1 MQLAEKLNKNGCDY
15 CFCHRYGGQ
24 SMIELIVAAFKTGS
38 ATVANLLVTAITVK
52 IIAMFTGPAGVGAW
66 SLLRQCQQSAVAIGT
81 CSGAIS
87 FIRGISQLSGKER
100 SQFIRTV
107 AVTYL
112 LLGGC
117 VTLGMILLS
126 ARLASWV
133 GTLNAHIFA
142 LLAVPVAI
150 GILRDYLIALLN
162 GMRAIGRLALAQ
174 IFGAVAAA
182 LMAYPVALLVAKGDF
197 SGFVLLM
204 LTVGVISSLAAIYFI
219 WRAKWGLDIVVRP
232 YWTLDSFKRF
242 AGLAGTLAT
251 IGIVA
256 SVTLFACRVL
266 IARYRGINEAGYFDV
281 AWSLGLTYV
290 GLILNA
296 FGTYYLPKLSSM
308 ADKEQVE
315 LIQYVGK
322 LTIMA
327 MTPLIVLMTLIK
339 PWIISMFYSAEFMP
353 SLGIFQLLLVADYLK
368 MSTWVFSIVV
378 MVRGL
383 EKPFLIGN
391 VLWDLGLLFGV
402 WITLYLGLPS
412 NVIGVV
418 AVVLNCFGLFGYNRL
433 MSKTLPIHFPLRLWF
448 AWIAGLLCV
457 LGATALTWNGIRVDF
472 SLYWILI
479 ISCLVSWVCL
489 SKDDLKAIHLFF
501 LHKKK

>member
-1 MQLAEKLNKNGCDY
+1 ML
-15 CFCHRYGGQ
+15 
-24 SMIELIVAAFKTGS
+24 ELIVAAFKTGS

-52 IIAMFTGPAGVGAW
+52 IIAMFTGPVGVGAW
-66 SLLRQCQQSAVAIGT
+66 SLLRQCQQSAVTIGT
-81 CSGAIS
+81 CSGAVS

-100 SQFIRTV
+100 SQFMRTV

-126 ARLASWV
+126 ARLALWI

-150 GILRDYLIALLN
+150 SIFRDYLIALLN

-174 IFGAVAAA
+174 ILGAVVAA
-182 LMAYPVALLVAKGDF
+182 LTAYPVASLVSQGDF
-197 SGFVLLM
+197 SGFILLM
-204 LTVGVISSLAAIYFI
+204 LAVGLVSSIAAIYFI
-219 WRAKWGLDIVVRP
+219 WRADWGLDLAVRP
-232 YWTLDSFKRF
+232 YWTMDSFRRF
-242 AGLAGTLAT
+242 ARLAGTMAV
-251 IGIVA
+251 IGVVA
-256 SVTLFACRVL
+256 SLTLFAARVL

-315 LIQYVGK
+315 LIQHVGK

-327 MTPLIVLMTLIK
+327 MTPLIVLMTIIK
-339 PWIISMFYSAEFMP
+339 PWIISMFYSTEFMP
-353 SLGIFQLLLVADYLK
+353 ALGIFQLLLVADYLK

-378 MVRGL
+378 VVRGL

-391 VLWDLGLLFGV
+391 VLWDLSLLFGV
-402 WITLYLGLPS
+402 WLTLYIDLPS
-412 NVIGVV
+412 NVIGLVI
-418 AVVLNCFGLFGYNRL
+418 VVLNCCGLFGYNRL
-433 MSKTLPIHFPLRLWF
+433 ISKTLPIHFSPRLWF
-448 AWIAGLLCV
+448 AWGAGLLCV
-457 LGATALTWNGIRVDF
+457 LGATALAWNGTKVDF

-479 ISCLVSWVCL
+479 VSCLISGICL
-489 SKDDLKAIHLFF
+489 NEADFAAMRLFF
-501 LHKKK
+501 SRKWKDKRKQVS